1 MTEEQKPK
9 PESNI
14 LAELNALGQ
23 QLTTAVKALWESED
37 SRNLRQEIREG
48 FVQLGEELD
57 ETIKSAQDSEAAQEF
72 RSQVHETMDKAR
84 ESDVVGQVEQGLLSG
99 LTKMNQELSKMVDS
113 LREEG
118 AVEAA
123 EATEAEDEVA

>member
-9 PESNI
+9 PESII
-14 LAELNALGQ
+14 LEELNALGQ

-57 ETIKSAQDSEAAQEF
+57 EAIKSAQDSEAAQEF
-72 RSQVHETMDKAR
+72 RSQVRETMDKAR
-84 ESDVVGQVEQGLLSG
+84 ETDVVGQVEEGIVSG

-118 AVEAA
+118 AVEA
-123 EATEAEDEVA
+123 EDEAGEGEA